1 MNTTYTAKRIMARI
15 NLIIRTRENSLGDD
29 YYLFLKSSKLWSDI
43 NFISTRAFVLD
54 DFSFD
59 IAIGSKG
66 ELKILNANVTLEI
79 KKQEEKLTP
88 ERVENLVASE
98 LFKVFGIQKFKGK
111 LLSDKME
118 YIEESKRMNE
128 ITHYIHYFYRITEL
142 PDLNRLI
149 GLDNMELLSVKLMKQ
164 ISSHSA
170 HLHENYLL
178 SNVIINYIKNNL
190 WKKEKNFYLIPEKT
204 ITKKRIAVLFS
215 DIKDFG
221 SIVQQ
226 FGREESRST
235 KELVKRYQH
244 EASLY
249 IKSNGGYVVQTAGD
263 AFMAIFSLSNSEEEE
278 IFQVIQAAISILSID
293 SIIVNKKK
301 IKIATRIGLNI
312 AEVEEGFLGA
322 PDLREYTV
330 FGKDVNVASR
340 LEKKVDEVSES
351 IENFAGGLL
360 FNIASCRDP
369 LLEEEKRKVENL
381 FTKIENLFLETEHLW
396 LKQGLL
402 ESWSTQKKEIHNL
415 ATFFNI
421 KSKVEK
427 FIENRFKKL
436 KKKFQIHKNI
446 LPIQVKEGDTRC
458 LFIYKTK

>member
-1 MNTTYTAKRIMARI
+1 MARI

-54 DFSFD
+54 DLSFD
-59 IAIGSKG
+59 IATGSRG
-66 ELKILNANVTLEI
+66 ELKILDSNVTLEI

-88 ERVENLVASE
+88 ERVENLVSSE

-111 LLSDKME
+111 LLSDKMK

-128 ITHYIHYFYRITEL
+128 ITYYIHYFYRITEL

-149 GLDNMELLSVKLMKQ
+149 GLDNMELLSVKLMEQ
-164 ISSHSA
+164 ISSNSA
-170 HLHENYLL
+170 RLHENYLL
-178 SNVIINYIKNNL
+178 SNVIANYIKNNL
-190 WKKEKNFYLIPEKT
+190 WKKEKKYYLIPEKT
-204 ITKKRIAVLFS
+204 ITKKRIAILFS

-244 EASLY
+244 EASLF
-249 IKSNGGYVVQTAGD
+249 IKSSGGYVVQTAGD
-263 AFMAIFSLSNSEEEE
+263 AFMAIFSLSNVEEEE
-278 IFQVIQAAISILSID
+278 IFQVLQAAISILSID
-293 SIIVNKKK
+293 SIVVGKKK
-301 IKIATRIGLNI
+301 IKVATRIGLNI

-340 LEKKVDEVSES
+340 LEKKVDEVSEN

-360 FNIASCRDP
+360 FNIASCRDR

-381 FTKIENLFLETEHLW
+381 FAKIENLLVESEHLW

-415 ATFFNI
+415 ANFFSL

-427 FIENRFKKL
+427 FIDNRFKKL
-436 KKKFQIHKNI
+436 KKKLQIHKNI

-458 LFIYKTK
+458 LFIYKTE